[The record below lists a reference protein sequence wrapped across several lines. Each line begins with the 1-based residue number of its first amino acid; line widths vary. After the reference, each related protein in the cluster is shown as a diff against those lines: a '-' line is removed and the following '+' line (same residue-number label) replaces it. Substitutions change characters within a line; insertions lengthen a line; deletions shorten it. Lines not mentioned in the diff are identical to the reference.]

1 MFCSHIYWDEN
12 IIFFRANITQN
23 ITGDK
28 HQWTNKYQQ
37 TGRRRKIW
45 RLCSGSSTK
54 TSESITILQYWK
66 YYNYYRKPVGYILC
80 NDRVTEWD
88 VMFLSNQCYSL
99 THNFDLTL
107 SINLI
112 FTDWLSAFLGITWT
126 RRNTS
131 RTKIRLM
138 LSTGTTA
145 EGKGVIL
152 FFLIPLFVFHNLCW
166 ANITITFFLFLSRDE
181 IIKSDIKLFTLVY
194 SN

>member
-1 MFCSHIYWDEN
+1 MYFLIVLFPHLLGWN
-12 IIFFRANITQN
+12 IIFFRASITRN

-88 VMFLSNQCYSL
+88 VMFLSNQFYSL
-99 THNFDLTL
+99 THNFDLTCQL
-107 SINLI
+107 IWYLLNWLIVSILGNNVDQEEYQSYKDS
-112 FTDWLSAFLGITWT
+112 FDAFDWNNSG
-126 RRNTS
+126 R
-131 RTKIRLM
+131 
-138 LSTGTTA
+138 
-145 EGKGVIL
+145 EGCYS
-152 FFLIPLFVFHNLCW
+152 VF
-166 ANITITFFLFLSRDE
+166 S
-181 IIKSDIKLFTLVY
+181 Y
-194 SN
+194 SIVCIS